1 MPCRTYT
8 PGSPGA
14 QWKRLRSKSGLGVV
28 DRQSESPARPA
39 VPSLLPSSVPGSS
52 LSRGAERLAECASV
66 AAQANTL
73 TNCYHRRRC
82 SSSLSKWTLPLR
94 SLLIPSREPLG
105 MGLGEPA
112 IRFPLQVA
120 SCCVQQDLHL
130 TRRRRA
136 SQMSYNKYD
145 SVVNLPALAEPVG
158 RKRGAGL
165 LATAADRGGR
175 QQWRS
180 SLRFTLRLEPD
191 DRYEPLQQRGG
202 VWETTGVA

>member
-1 MPCRTYT
+1 MSLVFVLPLRLSGLGEGASSRGLLPVRDVDLAGVPTIFNLFRIQVFEYSSVPCRTYT

-14 QWKRLRSKSGLGVV
+14 QWKRLRSKSGLGVM

-52 LSRGAERLAECASV
+52 LSHGAERLAECASV

-94 SLLIPSREPLG
+94 SLLVPSREPLG

-120 SCCVQQDLHL
+120 S
-130 TRRRRA
+130 
-136 SQMSYNKYD
+136 
-145 SVVNLPALAEPVG
+145 
-158 RKRGAGL
+158 L
-165 LATAADRGGR
+165 LCPTGSSLSTATACKYKTRCR
-175 QQWRS
+175 
-180 SLRFTLRLEPD
+180 
-191 DRYEPLQQRGG
+191 
-202 VWETTGVA
+202 TTSTTAYQTSRH

>member
-14 QWKRLRSKSGLGVV
+14 QWKRLRSKSGLGVM

-94 SLLIPSREPLG
+94 SLLVPSRQPLG
-105 MGLGEPA
+105 MGLGKPA

-120 SCCVQQDLHL
+120 SLLCPTGSSLSTATACKYK
-130 TRRRRA
+130 TRCRTTSTTA
-136 SQMSYNKYD
+136 YQ
-145 SVVNLPALAEPVG
+145 NLPALAEPVG

-165 LATAADRGGR
+165 LANAAGRDGR

-180 SLRFTLRLEPD
+180 SFTLRA
-191 DRYEPLQQRGG
+191 
-202 VWETTGVA
+202 TA